1 MTDTGDH
8 VIVLCCSVFCVNQ
21 YLIDAP
27 GTSIIKW
34 AKQMAALLGE
44 DGKMPW
50 VSPENFDD

>member
-1 MTDTGDH
+1 MIDTGDH

>member
-50 VSPENFDD
+50 VSLENFDD